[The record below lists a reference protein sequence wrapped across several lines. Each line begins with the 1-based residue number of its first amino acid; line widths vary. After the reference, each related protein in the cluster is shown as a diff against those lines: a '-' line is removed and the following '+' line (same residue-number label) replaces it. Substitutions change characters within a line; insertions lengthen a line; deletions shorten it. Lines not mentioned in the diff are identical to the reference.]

1 MPTSTSTSPR
11 VAPSRV
17 GVVGAVLTALLVG
30 ACSSAAPSPS
40 SAPGSDPGLTERSAL
55 PATDHVHALAIDPAD
70 GAALMATHDGLF
82 RISPQDSERVG
93 PVIDLMGFSVV
104 GPSHY
109 VASGHPG
116 PGTDLPNPVGLIES
130 TDGGRTWEPVSRT
143 GESDFHALDAWP
155 GGVIALG
162 ESLERSDDL
171 RSWSPLETPDGLY
184 DVSSPDGLSVIATT
198 PDGLQLSD
206 DGGRSWQPAADA
218 PLLQLVEH
226 ANSDVAVGLSPDGVL
241 YRTDDAGASWERTG
255 DVGETPAALAVS
267 LVDPNQVLVLTPSGI
282 TASDDGGTTFS
293 SW

>member
-1 MPTSTSTSPR
+1 MPTSPSPFPR
-11 VAPSRV
+11 ISPSCSR
-17 GVVGAVLTALLVG
+17 VVGAVLAALLLG
-30 ACSSAAPSPS
+30 ACSSAAPSAS
-40 SAPGSDPGLTERSAL
+40 SAPGSDPGRSRSSAL

-116 PGTDLPNPVGLIES
+116 PGTDLPDPVGLIES

-171 RSWSPLETPDGLY
+171 RSWSPLETPAGLY

-198 PDGLQLSD
+198 PDGLQMSG
-206 DGGRSWQPAADA
+206 DGGRSWQPASDA
-218 PLLQLVEH
+218 PLLQFVEH
-226 ANSDVAVGLSPDGVL
+226 ANTDLAVGLSPDGVL
-241 YRTDDAGASWERTG
+241 YRTADAGASWERAG
-255 DVGETPAALAVS
+255 DVGETPVALAVS
-267 LVDPNQVLVLTPSGI
+267 PVEPNQVLVLTSSGVR
-282 TASDDGGTTFS
+282 ASVDGGATFS